1 ADHKLPQSIHGFV
14 TANLHHGVGLKAL
27 AEFLGYSEKYCSDF
41 FRTRMGESFSRYL
54 KRLRLEKAWHLL
66 LESEA
71 TQAEIAEALGFS
83 DQFAFSH
90 FFKKAVG
97 CSPHQFR
104 LRRKNHQCT
113 RTVKGHKGNA
123 GKMARHTD
131 NEGS

>member
-1 ADHKLPQSIHGFV
+1 MASPHDRLRAVRDLPSPPPLLPADDERLQSIHIFM
-14 TANLHHGVGLKAL
+14 TDNLHRGIGLKAL

-41 FRTRMGESFSRYL
+41 FRARMGESFSRYL
-54 KRLRLEKAWHLL
+54 KRLRLEKARRLL
-66 LESEA
+66 LESKA

-104 LRRKNHQCT
+104 LLMQGR
-113 RTVKGHKGNA
+113 
-123 GKMARHTD
+123 
-131 NEGS
+131 